1 MPGDRVTT
9 GGFMFSLLTCVSPL
23 AMVSVLSPA
32 ALVASAQAQVQNV
45 APYHAFVTVDKATVR
60 CGDNDRFYKV
70 GELASGQVVLV
81 DGEGGSWSR
90 IAYPSN
96 LFAFVKVE
104 DVKVEGSTATLTTQ
118 SKLKAANVTA
128 GFTSS
133 WKSLLDTPLSAG
145 TQLRVIESFKE
156 GDSVI
161 GYRVEPP
168 QAARAFVESRVLRHA
183 TEAEV
188 AAWKSKSGA
197 VATTPSPTSPT
208 TPPSPT
214 TTTPTTTAATP
225 VTPGTTPAQ
234 PLAVKPV
241 DDSAPVVDLSLQQ
254 EPIKRVERPVGSI
267 EALEDRFKAVWKQ
280 EQISAEVGELLSE
293 YKRALEATPSENVA
307 RRRGLTSRVNALQ
320 TRLDINNL
328 IREQEE
334 AKAKLDGAKVELARQ
349 LEDWDRSRVYTIVG
363 ELRPST
369 VYDGKS
375 LPQMYRVVSIG
386 GAAARTLGYLKPT
399 PEINLDK
406 MLGQVVGVIGEAS
419 MDRSLKLNIISPVK
433 VEVLR
438 SAPET
443 SEPTTSGATATVPD
457 VQPEK

>member
-9 GGFMFSLLTCVSPL
+9 GGFVFSLLTCVSPVAL
-23 AMVSVLSPA
+23 VSVLSPA
-32 ALVASAQAQVQNV
+32 VLVAAAQAQVQNV

-81 DGEGGSWSR
+81 DGEGGAWSR

-96 LFAFVKVE
+96 LSAFVKVE
-104 DVKVEGSTATLTTQ
+104 DVKVDGSTATLTTQ

-145 TQLRVIESFKE
+145 TQLKVIESFKE

-161 GYRVEPP
+161 GYRVSPP
-168 QAARAFVESRVLRHA
+168 ESARAFVESRVLRHA

-188 AAWKSKSGA
+188 AAWKSKGGT
-197 VATTPSPTSPT
+197 TTPLAAAPAGPT
-208 TPPSPT
+208 TP
-214 TTTPTTTAATP
+214 AATP
-225 VTPGTTPAQ
+225 AATPGPAVTPAQ
-234 PLAVKPV
+234 PLAVTPV
-241 DDSAPVVDLSLQQ
+241 TGDSRPVVDPAFEQ

-293 YKRALEATPSENVA
+293 YKRALESTPSENAA
-307 RRRGLTSRVNALQ
+307 RRRGLSARINALQ

-349 LEDWDRSRVYTIVG
+349 LEEWDRSRVYTIVG

-419 MDRSLKLNIISPVK
+419 MDRSLKLNIISPLK

-438 SAPET
+438 SAPEAA
-443 SEPTTSGATATVPD
+443 EPTTGATATVPD

>member
-9 GGFMFSLLTCVSPL
+9 GGFVFSLLTCLSPA

-32 ALVASAQAQVQNV
+32 VLVAAAQAQVQNV

-70 GELASGQVVLV
+70 GELASGQIVLV
-81 DGEGGSWSR
+81 DGEGGAWSR
-90 IAYPSN
+90 IAYPAN

-145 TQLRVIESFKE
+145 TQLKVIESFKE

-168 QAARAFVESRVLRHA
+168 QSARAFVESRVLRHA

-188 AAWKSKSGA
+188 AAWKSKGGTTPLA
-197 VATTPSPTSPT
+197 AAPAGATTPETTPAPATSPG
-208 TPPSPT
+208 P
-214 TTTPTTTAATP
+214 A
-225 VTPGTTPAQ
+225 VTPAQ
-234 PLAVKPV
+234 PLAVTPV
-241 DDSAPVVDLSLQQ
+241 PGDSRPVVDPAVEQ
-254 EPIKRVERPVGSI
+254 EPIRRVERPVGSV

-293 YKRALEATPSENVA
+293 YKRALESTPSENAA
-307 RRRGLTSRVNALQ
+307 RRRGLTNRINALQ

-334 AKAKLDGAKVELARQ
+334 AKARLDGAKVELARQ
-349 LEDWDRSRVYTIVG
+349 LEEWDRSRVYTIVG

-399 PEINLDK
+399 PDINLDK

-419 MDRSLKLNIISPVK
+419 MDRSLKLNIISPLK

-443 SEPTTSGATATVPD
+443 AEPTTSGGATATVPD
-457 VQPEK
+457 VQSEK